1 MTVHPVAMAPGRA
14 ATRDAVAASRLH
26 TMVALV
32 GVILF
37 VLVLGGSLLDGSAGS
52 ISYVASLGATALVV
66 LFVAVFH
73 RVQAQAW
80 RLVGIGLTGWA
91 ATGFLVVLKYEVEL
105 TAIPD
110 LVIYLGYTVSYLPCL
125 FGFAELA
132 DGQLRVRRWSGL
144 ADGLLVF
151 LVLYGVLWLLVV
163 EPYAYN
169 SDLPQLDRAFSAL
182 YPAGDIA
189 LVMLA
194 VRIWTSRAARR
205 RVAVL
210 LVTGSSLT
218 AMADLLL
225 LIDYLVNPDG
235 SYVLP
240 DVLYLGG
247 LSVLGVAAMWS
258 LLPAPP
264 PVTLHQRGTRRMPL
278 LVTAAAV
285 VPAVLLLGIATVSD
299 RSVEVV
305 PVALW
310 VTLLVLVLV
319 VRSVAGARALERAH
333 QQALWMASHDLS
345 TGALRRQAF
354 HHEISEG
361 GLRDRSGTVIVI
373 EVLGLQQV
381 ADQDGLDAVDQVL
394 EATAARLR
402 ATVGTDAVFA
412 RLANERFVVF
422 LRAGDLGR
430 GRQVAHSLER
440 ALAEGV
446 AVGGGVVVQ
455 PHVVGGVAQADG
467 AVIDVDAGVRRA
479 TAAMRRARTLGTTR
493 LLFDADLAG
502 VPEDPSSG
510 VAV

>member
-1 MTVHPVAMAPGRA
+1 MTVNPVALPPGRT
-14 ATRDAVAASRLH
+14 ATRDAVAPARLH
-26 TMVALV
+26 TVAALV
-32 GVILF
+32 TAILL
-37 VLVLGGSLLDGSAGS
+37 VLVVGGSLLDGSAGS

-66 LFVAVFH
+66 LFVAAIQ
-73 RVQAQAW
+73 RAQAQAW

-91 ATGFLVVLKYEVEL
+91 ATGFLVVLKYEVEVGS
-105 TAIPD
+105 IPD
-110 LVIYLGYTVSYLPCL
+110 LVIYLGYTLSYLPCL

-132 DGQLRVRRWSGL
+132 DGQVRVRRWSGL

-151 LVLYGVLWLLVV
+151 LVIYGVLWLLVV
-163 EPYAYN
+163 EQYAYD
-169 SDLPQLDRAFSAL
+169 SDLSRLDRAFSAL

-194 VRIWTSRAARR
+194 VRIWSSRSARR
-205 RVAVL
+205 RVALL
-210 LVTGSSLT
+210 LVVGSSC
-218 AMADLLL
+218 AAVADLLL
-225 LIDYLVNPDG
+225 LVDYLVNPDG

-247 LSVLGVAAMWS
+247 LSVLGLAALWS

-264 PVTLHQRGTRRMPL
+264 PVTVHQRGTRRMPL

-285 VPAVLLLGIATVSD
+285 VPALLLLGIATISD

-310 VTLLVLVLV
+310 VTLLVVVLV
-319 VRSVAGARALERAH
+319 ARSVVGARALERAH

-361 GLRDRSGTVIVI
+361 SLRDRSGTVIVV

-381 ADQDGLDAVDQVL
+381 ADRDGLDAVDSVL

-402 ATVGTDAVFA
+402 ATVGSDAVLA

-430 GRQVAHSLER
+430 GRQVAHALER
-440 ALAEGV
+440 SLGEGV
-446 AVGGGVVVQ
+446 AVGGGGVVQ

-502 VPEDPSSG
+502 VPEDPSST